1 MSARWEPGVYAT
13 RELRRGEYTIHQEA
27 RRAYDSGRWSL
38 VSQRIRED
46 DLVASR
52 VARSAKSGN
61 LRVLADRHIAELEKE
76 IDQ

>member
-1 MSARWEPGVYAT
+1 MSARWKTGVYET

-27 RRAYDSGRWSL
+27 RRSSGSGRCSL
-38 VSQRIRED
+38 VSQLIRED

-52 VARSAKSGN
+52 VARGVKSYN
-61 LRVLADRHIAELEKE
+61 LHALADRHIAELAKE